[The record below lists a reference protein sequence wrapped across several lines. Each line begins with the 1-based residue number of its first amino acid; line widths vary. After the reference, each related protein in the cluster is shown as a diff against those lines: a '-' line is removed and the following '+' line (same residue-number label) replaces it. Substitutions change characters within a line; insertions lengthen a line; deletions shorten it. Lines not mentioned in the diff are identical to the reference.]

1 MKFFVFICLLFFKVS
16 VLFGSPA
23 DSLNTEEIN
32 KKFLILPFGFYT
44 NETSVGLGLFSQYR
58 LDESSKLFGNAVY
71 TFENQFMFF
80 SIVELNTEKNA
91 FYNTFKIKDYYSD
104 FYGFGSDSE
113 LDGAVKY
120 RYFQID
126 NYLEAG
132 KKTSRGA
139 VISVAVNNFF
149 HMPED
154 KKELFGYIA
163 KENWQLANGIG
174 ASVKYSDVTDDFYRD
189 GVSLRSSFLVYPEF
203 LGTWEYFS
211 TFDNEAGFYNSFNE
225 SSLSSLVS
233 ARFSFGEVHPEK
245 LSVAGG
251 SKILR
256 GYPERRFIDNN
267 LVAVQSQFDF
277 RIYRSVAA
285 AVFVGAGDVFEE
297 FSDLAL
303 DRIKTGYGAGIIY
316 EFRKLI
322 IRVEAA
328 TSPEENI
335 EIIITG
341 NRAF

>member
-1 MKFFVFICLLFFKVS
+1 MKVFAFICLFFFKAS
-16 VLFGSPA
+16 GLFGSVT
-23 DSLNTEEIN
+23 DSLNTDITN
-32 KKFLILPFGFYT
+32 KFLILPFGFYT

-58 LDESSKLFGNAVY
+58 FDESSKLFGNTVY

-80 SIVELNTEKNA
+80 SIVELNSEKSA
-91 FYNTFKIKDYYSD
+91 LYNTFKIKDYYSD
-104 FYGFGSDSE
+104 FYGFGNDSE
-113 LDGAVKY
+113 PDESVKY

-132 KKTSRGA
+132 KKVLRGA
-139 VISVAVNNFF
+139 VISAAVNNFY

-154 KKELFGYIA
+154 KKELFGYSGT
-163 KENWQLANGIG
+163 NGGHFANGIG
-174 ASVKYSDVTDDFYRD
+174 LSLKYSDVTDDFYRD
-189 GVSLRSSFLVYPEF
+189 GISLRSSFLAYPEF

-211 TFDNEAGFYNSFNE
+211 VFDNEAGFYRSFKE
-225 SSLSSLVS
+225 SSVSSLIS

-256 GYPERRFIDNN
+256 GYPDSRFIDKNMT
-267 LVAVQSQFDF
+267 AVQAQYDF
-277 RIYRSVAA
+277 RIYKSVALGL
-285 AVFVGAGDVFEE
+285 FIGAGDVFEK

-303 DRIKTGYGAGIIY
+303 DKIKTGYGAGIIY

-328 TSPEENI
+328 TSPEKNF

>member
-1 MKFFVFICLLFFKVS
+1 MKVFVFICLLFVKAS
-16 VLFGSPA
+16 GLFGSVA
-23 DSLNTEEIN
+23 DSLNTDIN
-32 KKFLILPFGFYT
+32 NKFLILPFGFYT

-58 LDESSKLFGNAVY
+58 LDENSKLFGNAVY

-80 SIVELNTEKNA
+80 SIVDLNTEKSA
-91 FYNTFKIKDYYSD
+91 FYNTFKVKDYYSD
-104 FYGFGSDSE
+104 FYGFGNDSK
-113 LDGAVKY
+113 LDDPVKY

-132 KKTSRGA
+132 KKVLRGA
-139 VISVAVNNFF
+139 VLSTAVNNFY

-154 KKELFGYIA
+154 KKELFGYSGTGSGHF
-163 KENWQLANGIG
+163 ANGIG
-174 ASVKYSDVTDDFYRD
+174 LSLKYSAVTLEDFFRD

-203 LGTWEYFS
+203 LGTWENFS
-211 TFDNEAGFYNSFNE
+211 IFDNEAGFYRSFKE
-225 SSLSSLVS
+225 SSVSSLVS

-256 GYPERRFIDNN
+256 GYPENRFIDKNIT
-267 LVAVQSQFDF
+267 AVQAQYDF
-277 RIYRSVAA
+277 RIYKPVALGL
-285 AVFVGAGDVFEE
+285 FIGAGDVFDKL
-297 FSDLAL
+297 SDLAL

-316 EFRKLI
+316 EFKKLI